1 MIKIKLLKIT
11 DNEHEEFDEFFDETR
26 QIALDQ
32 VAPEVVEGEGNVM
45 VGDHPITDYDAVFA
59 EIPEKNAVFGRVL
72 LEMIQDQNVAVNYPS
87 TAFFIMAKKNYLYY
101 VLHEK
106 NIPAPKTVSV
116 ATEKAARNIQN
127 YLKGPLIARRLE
139 DLEEVEAK
147 KLDTVE
153 EIQGFAEGSE
163 YEEDILLFHEFNK
176 VNKGDKYR
184 CLVVGDRIISVKDD
198 SEGWKFSKDN
208 LNYSNISDTQEEI
221 VRDAAKKIGT
231 TYAEILLRG
240 EEVFDINPN
249 PDLSMY
255 TSVAGKNAHESVSDV
270 MKEEIEQ

>member
-11 DNEHEEFDEFFDETR
+11 EEDHEEFDEFFDETE
-26 QIALDQ
+26 QVDLDQ
-32 VAPEVVEGEGNVM
+32 VAPEVVDGVGNVM
-45 VGDHPITDYDAVFA
+45 VGDKPISEYDAVFA
-59 EIPEKNAVFGRVL
+59 DIPEKNAVFGRVL

-106 NIPAPKTVSV
+106 DIPAPKTVSV
-116 ATEKAARNIQN
+116 ATEKAARNTQN

-139 DLEEVEAK
+139 DLEETEAK

-176 VNKGDKYR
+176 GDKYR
-184 CLVVGDRIISVKDD
+184 CLVVGDRIVSVKDD
-198 SEGWKFSKDN
+198 SEGWKFTKDN

-221 VRDAAKKIGT
+221 VRSATKKIGT
-231 TYAEILLRG
+231 RYAEILLRG

-249 PDLSMY
+249 PDLKMF
-255 TSVAGKNAHESVSDV
+255 TDVGGKNAHEEVADV
-270 MKEEIEQ
+270 LKEEIEE